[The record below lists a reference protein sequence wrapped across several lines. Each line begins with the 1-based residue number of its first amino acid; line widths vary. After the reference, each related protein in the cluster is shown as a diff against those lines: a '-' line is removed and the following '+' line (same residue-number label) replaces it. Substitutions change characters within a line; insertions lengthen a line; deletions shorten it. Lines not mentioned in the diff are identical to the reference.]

1 MSRARDMASKTFWL
15 PGETI
20 QTVTM
25 ENLTQGS
32 QSVGQYS
39 TNDLANMSLVITPK
53 KSNSKILIQIRW
65 SGEFAPTDMT
75 WNAAFGCTRNGT
87 QIGRVASAP
96 AGSGIAIPSLSYFAG
111 DANSTA
117 ESCIYFVVDTPGI
130 TSAITYK
137 ATVAC
142 SIAGTIWSNRTAG
155 SAGTW
160 DYESGTSAMIATEIA
175 Q

>member
-25 ENLTQGS
+25 ENITQGS
-32 QSVGQYS
+32 QSLTGYTTS
-39 TNDLANMSLVITPK
+39 DIANMSLVITPK

-65 SGEFAPTDMT
+65 SGEFNPQDLT
-75 WNAAFGCTRNGT
+75 WNSTFGCTRNGT

-96 AGSGIAIPSLSYFAG
+96 AGSGIGIPYISYYGA
-111 DANSTA
+111 DANSTS
-117 ESCIYFVVDTPGI
+117 EGCIYFVVDTPGI

-137 ATVAC
+137 ATIAN
-142 SIAGTIWSNRTAG
+142 SISGTMWSNRTAG
-155 SAGTW
+155 NAGTW